1 VRPDLYQ
8 LLDVERSVS
17 EDGLKRAY
25 RKQARR
31 FHPDRNGDAS
41 SDRRFKE
48 VTYAYQVLSDPIRRA
63 QYDRFGRVLSD
74 GRNQGP
80 FGVSDEIDLA
90 AMMGTMVRD
99 LFGGRRKRQPGTSPR
114 DLCYTVTISLM
125 EAANGCQKEVQF
137 ERKLA
142 GEETT
147 TEKLRVRVPP
157 GVESGQKLKVSG
169 KGATGPQGDR
179 QGDLYVLVN
188 VAEHPYFKRRGSDLF
203 CDLPISYSQ
212 SVLGA
217 ELTVATLQGPAV
229 IRVPPATQP
238 GAVLTLRGKG
248 ISRIKSGRAGPRGD
262 LYVKVLLDMPTSLSA
277 QQKSQLLALDGE
289 LAQAPSKLRN
299 LYQQALAEYARLEE
313 SNQKDPGDDIAA
325 STERAS

>member
-1 VRPDLYQ
+1 MRPDLYQ
-8 LLDVERSVS
+8 LLDVDSS
-17 EDGLKRAY
+17 AGEDELKRAY

-31 FHPDRNGDAS
+31 FHPDRNRDGG
-41 SDRRFKE
+41 SDQRFKE
-48 VTYAYQVLSDPIRRA
+48 VTYAYQILSDPIRRA

-80 FGVSDEIDLA
+80 FGVGDEIDLA

-99 LFGGRRKRQPGTSPR
+99 LFGGRRKRRPGSSPR

-125 EAANGCQKEVQF
+125 EAANGCHKEVQF
-137 ERKLA
+137 ERKLPT
-142 GEETT
+142 GEAVP
-147 TEKLRVRVPP
+147 EKLRVRVPP
-157 GVESGQKLKVSG
+157 GVETGQKLKVSG
-169 KGATGPQGDR
+169 KGATGLQGDR

-217 ELTVATLQGPAV
+217 ELTVATLQGPAI
-229 IRVPPATQP
+229 IRVPPTTQP

-248 ISRIKSGRAGPRGD
+248 ISRIKGGRAGPRGD
-262 LYVKVLLDMPTSLSA
+262 LYVKVLLDMPTSLSLK
-277 QQKSQLLALDGE
+277 QRNQLLVLDGE
-289 LAQAPSKLRN
+289 LAKAPSKLRS
-299 LYQQALAEYARLEE
+299 LYEQALAEYVRLE
-313 SNQKDPGDDIAA
+313 QKNREDRADEVSPGNEKA
-325 STERAS
+325 S